1 MYKKSL
7 IVVGFLGMTAVA
19 LGAFGAHGLKLLLE
33 PEQMETFRTG
43 VLYHFIHTL
52 AMFVLVIGRQ
62 HTKSLNL
69 MPLIFFATGILL
81 FCGSLYLLSCKSIL
95 GIEHWSFLGPLTP
108 VGGLF
113 FIAGWMSVMFLKIEI
128 KK

>member
-7 IVVGFLGMTAVA
+7 IVVGFSGMMAVA

-62 HTKSLNL
+62 RTRSMNL
-69 MPLIFFATGILL
+69 VPLIFFAIGILL
-81 FCGSLYLLSCKSIL
+81 FSGSLYLLSCKSIL

-113 FIAGWMSVMFLKIEI
+113 FIAGWMSVMFLKIDI
-128 KK
+128 KN

>member
-52 AMFVLVIGRQ
+52 AMFALVIGRQ

-69 MPLIFFATGILL
+69 MPLIFFAIGILL

>member
-1 MYKKSL
+1 MYNKSL
-7 IVVGFLGMTAVA
+7 IIVGFSGMTAVA

-33 PEQMETFRTG
+33 PEQMDTFRTG

-62 HTKSLNL
+62 RTRSMNL
-69 MPLIFFATGILL
+69 VPLICFAIGILL
-81 FCGSLYLLSCKSIL
+81 FSGSLYLLSCKTIL

-113 FIAGWMSVMFLKIEI
+113 FIAGWMSVMFLKIDI
-128 KK
+128 KN